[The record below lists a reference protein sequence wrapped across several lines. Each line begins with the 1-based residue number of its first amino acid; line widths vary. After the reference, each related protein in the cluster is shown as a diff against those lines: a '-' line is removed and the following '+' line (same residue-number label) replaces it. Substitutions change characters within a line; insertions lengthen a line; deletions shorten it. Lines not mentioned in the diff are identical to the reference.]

1 MSKPEIRNSVFH
13 EFLKSDRLSSR
24 ALGQQHVLAGAA
36 PRPSRKRGRVSRR
49 FAPPRTPP
57 MNREVVF
64 PGLNRGEFDCGRQ
77 HSHFRGRYLETT
89 PLVDPKISSTLRQRR
104 RKADRPR
111 SATRRKPECRHREAP
126 ATARDPCRPQLK
138 QTGQLKNSIKAD
150 RAGNLLAPSPPG
162 GWNPAK
168 RGRDGSTTPRRSD
181 KKDGPPTKRVV
192 ETQYFWANPGNRGE
206 GSRLLPAEAAHAG
219 SLPGRVALSRGVGRL
234 TSPRLAGRPQRIRLP
249 RREGRICGWIIAT
262 RS

>member
-1 MSKPEIRNSVFH
+1 MSKPEIRNSALH

-64 PGLNRGEFDCGRQ
+64 PELNRGEFDCGRQ

-89 PLVDPKISSTLRQRR
+89 PLGNPNISATLRQRR

-138 QTGQLKNSIKAD
+138 QTGQLKILKCRPRQAIC
-150 RAGNLLAPSPPG
+150 AHLPSPQQERC
-162 GWNPAK
+162 K
-168 RGRDGSTTPRRSD
+168 
-181 KKDGPPTKRVV
+181 
-192 ETQYFWANPGNRGE
+192 
-206 GSRLLPAEAAHAG
+206 AG
-219 SLPGRVALSRGVGRL
+219 K
-234 TSPRLAGRPQRIRLP
+234 
-249 RREGRICGWIIAT
+249 
-262 RS
+262 